1 MQNTGIDKKEL
12 KPIHKFIQLL
22 FRHKK
27 LFLISNILVIV
38 VSFIIVLNLPMWY
51 RSTGLVLVQQD
62 SNASNIASMLSQ
74 VAPFPTSFSSGD
86 KVMQY
91 MGLLTSQSVLDSLIE
106 KYDLKEYYEKKTK
119 FHTYQSVK
127 SYLSL
132 EDRQDGTFSISYL
145 VKEDPEFAAQIVNSF
160 FAELNKLILKI
171 NRSKAAD
178 YRSYL
183 SQSYNQANRRL
194 DNLLNE
200 FKQFQDSTGI
210 VALEEQ
216 IKSSLLGLADLEAQ
230 RITNR
235 IELEYAL
242 KTLGKDDPTVISIQH
257 RLGAIRNEIQKYRTT
272 NEYSNIPIAAIPE
285 SGIAYMNHYRTVE
298 VQAKVVEYL
307 ALQLEQAKLE
317 EQKQSANLYL
327 VNPAQ
332 PADYKSEPKRL
343 NVLITILFFYNII
356 FLIYYTIKDYYY
368 RNKSELTDI
377 LYS

>member
-1 MQNTGIDKKEL
+1 MQKSGTDKKDL
-12 KPIHKFIQLL
+12 KPIYKFVLL
-22 FRHKK
+22 LYRHRKG
-27 LFLISNILVIV
+27 FFISNIIV
-38 VSFIIVLNLPMWY
+38 GILGLIIALNLPLWY

-62 SNASNIASMLSQ
+62 SNASSIASMIAQ
-74 VAPFPTSFSSGD
+74 VTPFPTSLSSGD

-91 MGLLTSQSVLDSLIE
+91 MGLLTSQSVLDSIIE
-106 KYDLKEYYEKKTK
+106 QYDLKELYGKQTK
-119 FHTYQSVK
+119 FHTYQAVK

-145 VKEDPEFAAQIVNSF
+145 VKEDPELAAQIVNSL

-178 YRSYL
+178 YRLYL
-183 SQSYNQANRRL
+183 SQSYDKANQRL
-194 DNLLNE
+194 YKLLKE
-200 FKQFQDSTGI
+200 FKEFQDSTGI

-230 RITNR
+230 RLTNR
-235 IELEYAL
+235 IELEYAK
-242 KTLGKDDPTVISIQH
+242 KTLGENDPTVLSIEQ
-257 RLGAIRNEIQKYRTT
+257 RLDAIGREIQKFRTT
-272 NEYSNIPIAAIPE
+272 DEYSNIPISAIPE
-285 SGIAYMNHYRTVE
+285 SSIAYMNHYRTVE

-343 NVLITILFFYNII
+343 NVLITIYFFYNIV
-356 FLIYYTIKDYYY
+356 FLLYYLIKDYYL
-368 RNKSELTDI
+368 RNKSELETV
-377 LYS
+377 LHS